1 MYIYL
6 FIIFPKDTNL
16 RAPALCSRR
25 RLSYS
30 GWGYMYTAIWTC
42 VSYRPL
48 LFFKAVLSSLYLLI
62 KDKISKMCYFNDI
75 ENWVLHGSMK
85 IINYGQINLRF
96 CEMIKLLKII
106 QTLEKNPISVDQDV
120 LIPLYMIVRH

>member
-16 RAPALCSRR
+16 RAPSLRSRR

-30 GWGYMYTAIWTC
+30 GWGYIQRYEFG